1 MNKLLSIIMMF
12 IIGNSI
18 AQTPLYPG
26 QNIIGKT
33 YNVFGEFANNK
44 SIQRYP
50 IFDFTK
56 VESKKDQFGHSLP
69 APVYIENIS
78 DHIIT
83 TVEGTSIKEYS
94 ESLAEKAGLKGR
106 AVFFKGSIDA
116 NANDFNTSNEELF
129 MYTYMDINTK
139 WRVSIDTRNID
150 KMIAMLDEQ
159 FSSDIENLS
168 PKDLFDNYGT
178 HFITSAYL
186 GGRID
191 YITSSKLTNNLS
203 KNEIKLAVN
212 SSYGTISGNYTNNQ
226 NSTSEI
232 NTSITKTTLNVV
244 GGNSEYTNNISDPVQ
259 YKKWAEGILK
269 SPVLCGFDEKSLMPI
284 WMLTKNIERRSE
296 LENYFN
302 SQILP
307 RYPFPTFFKKDAV
320 LDNENFIAHYS
331 VYFDGFEIV
340 DDCDPSTM
348 LYTDDTGEFE
358 YEVAVYQNDRKIK
371 SFSSPDNQ
379 FYSRRAGQKIEL
391 KNIVSFEFPL
401 EPKATIQI
409 QYYLQENNDLLSPDV
424 LGNKTLIHK
433 FPFAEKQLYNSTL
446 EDGTPCYKQ
455 NLYHS
460 SKCEAN
466 LNYVIFPSKDKTA
479 IEFGNKGWKEF
490 ELGNYN
496 ESLNYSRKAL
506 EINNTLWFA
515 QFNVALV
522 YLVQNNPNAFN
533 KYQRICNYCGEQET
547 IKAALKDITDYESK
561 YGVIS
566 GSEPIK
572 LLLKSKLY

>member
-1 MNKLLSIIMMF
+1 MNKLLAIILMF
-12 IIGNSI
+12 IISNCI
-18 AQTPLYPG
+18 AQAQYPG

-50 IFDFTK
+50 IFDFSK
-56 VESKKDQFGHSLP
+56 SELKKDQFGHSLP
-69 APVYIENIS
+69 LPVYIENIS

-94 ESLAEKAGLKGR
+94 ESLAEKAGLKGK

-116 NANDFNTSNEELF
+116 SANDFNTSNEELF

-150 KMIAMLDEQ
+150 KMILMLDDQ
-159 FSSDIENLS
+159 FISDIENLS

-212 SSYGTISGNYTNNQ
+212 ASYGAISGNYTNNQ

-259 YKKWAEGILK
+259 YKKWAEGIVK

-284 WMLTKNIERRSE
+284 WMLTKDIVRRSE

-302 SQILP
+302 AQLLP
-307 RYPFPTFFKKDAV
+307 KYPFPAFFKNDAI
-320 LDNENFIAHYS
+320 LDNDNFIAHYS

-379 FYSRRAGQKIEL
+379 YYSRRAGQKIEL

-401 EPKATIQI
+401 EPKSTIQI

-433 FPFAEKQLYNSTL
+433 FPFAKKQLYNSTL

-466 LNYVIFPSKDKTA
+466 LNYVIFPSKDPTA
-479 IEFGNKGWKEF
+479 KEFGSKGWSEF
-490 ELGNYN
+490 VLGNYDQC
-496 ESLNYSRKAL
+496 LNYSRKAL
-506 EINNTLWFA
+506 EIDNTLWFV

-522 YLVQNNPNAFN
+522 YLVQNNPNAFK
-533 KYQRICNYCGEQET
+533 KYQTICNYCGEQET
-547 IKAALKDITDYESK
+547 LKAALKDITDYESK
-561 YGVIS
+561 YGGIS